1 MLTFRRTFVIL
12 PEYVELNQNAKRPLS
27 PGASCGVS
35 LTRISPLTLVTAPK
49 SSALAVGTSRA
60 TTRRTP
66 RARAAA
72 RMMRAEAAR
81 PSYTDRGKGR
91 SPRQHH
97 HRANARYRG
106 PDD

>member
-1 MLTFRRTFVIL
+1 MLAFRRTFVIL

-49 SSALAVGTSRA
+49 SSALAVGRSRA

-66 RARAAA
+66 RTRAAD
-72 RMMRAEAAR
+72 RMMRAGAAR
-81 PSYTDRGKGR
+81 PSHTYHGNGKRPGQE
-91 SPRQHH
+91 PHH
-97 HRANARYRG
+97 E
-106 PDD
+106 